1 MSRVKTARRLIPL
14 SLALVFICVTLGG
27 VYMTGFVERRLI
39 YHPEKGL
46 TSDPSKLG
54 LAYEDVVFTAGDDV
68 QLHGWYVPGSRDVT
82 FLWFHGNAGNISHRL
97 GNLKEMHDELAV
109 NIFIFDYRGYGQSQG
124 TPSEQ
129 GTYLDAKAALDSLKS
144 REDLSTRKIVYY
156 GRSLGGALAVELA
169 TQEPPYGLVLESS
182 FPSVPYVAQKANP
195 YLPLWRLLRTKY
207 DSAAKVPHL
216 QVPLLQ
222 IHGDSDD
229 TVPLEAGKVLF
240 EAANTPKDFYVIP
253 GADHNDTYL
262 VGGMAYWEKLR
273 EFIDSLSRSSG

>member
-27 VYMTGFVERRLI
+27 VYMTGFIERRLI

-46 TSDPSKLG
+46 TSDPSQMG
-54 LAYEDVVFTAGDDV
+54 LDYENVIFTASDGV
-68 QLHGWYVPGSRDVT
+68 QLHGWYVPGSRDLT

-129 GTYLDAKAALDSLKS
+129 GTYFDAIAALDSLRS
-144 REDLSTRKIVYY
+144 REGISTNRIVYY

-169 TQEPPYGLVLESS
+169 TQEPPYGLILESS
-182 FPSVPYVAQKANP
+182 FPSVPYMARKANP
-195 YLPLWRLLRTKY
+195 LPLWRLLRTKY

-222 IHGDSDD
+222 IHGDIDD
-229 TVPLEAGKVLF
+229 TVPLEAGRALF
-240 EAANTPKDFYVIP
+240 EAANTPKEFYVIP

>member
-1 MSRVKTARRLIPL
+1 MNRVKTARRLIPL

-68 QLHGWYVPGSRDVT
+68 QLHGWYVPGSRDLT

-129 GTYLDAKAALDSLKS
+129 GTYVDAIAALDSLKS
-144 REDLSTRKIVYY
+144 REDIEIHEIVYY

-182 FPSVPYVAQKANP
+182 FPSVPYMAQKANP
-195 YLPLWRLLRTKY
+195 FLPLWRLLRTKY
-207 DSAAKVPHL
+207 DSAARVPYL
-216 QVPLLQ
+216 KVPLLQ

-229 TVPLEAGKVLF
+229 TVPLEAGKALF
-240 EAANTPKDFYVIP
+240 EAANTPKEFYVIP

>member
-1 MSRVKTARRLIPL
+1 MSRLKTARRLIPL
-14 SLALVFICVTLGG
+14 SLALVFISITLGG
-27 VYMTGFVERRLI
+27 VYMTGFIERRLI
-39 YHPEKGL
+39 YHPEKRL
-46 TSDPSKLG
+46 TTDPSKIG
-54 LAYEDVVFTAGDDV
+54 LTYEDVVFTASDGV
-68 QLHGWYVPGSRDVT
+68 QLHGWYVPGSRDLT

-129 GTYLDAKAALDSLKS
+129 GTYFDAKAALVYLRA
-144 REDLSTRKIVYY
+144 REDVPMDQIVYY

-182 FPSVPYVAQKANP
+182 FPSVPYVARKSSP
-195 YLPLWRLLRTKY
+195 FLPLWWLLRTKY
-207 DSAAKVPHL
+207 DSVARVPHL

-222 IHGDSDD
+222 IHGDIDD
-229 TVPLEAGKVLF
+229 TVPLEAGRALF
-240 EAANTPKDFYVIP
+240 EAANTPKEFYVIS

-262 VGGMAYWEKLR
+262 VGGPAYWEKIR
-273 EFIDSLSRSSG
+273 GFTNSLSRSSA